1 VVVTVL
7 AVIVVLTLLKPESNS
22 PLSGISG
29 GTETTPT
36 IAQGPSGGT
45 QGGPNQ
51 GGGPNGGGNGHN
63 NGQGG
68 QNGSGNEATP
78 GGSETAAGSASGS
91 PTFPSPP
98 PAAAPIAPGE
108 GTDGDSPTVDQ
119 YADTLGRLDAA
130 LN

>member
-29 GTETTPT
+29 GSETTPT
-36 IAQGPSGGT
+36 IAQGPSGGNQDQGDGPNAGDGNAGDG
-45 QGGPNQ
+45 QGGPN
-51 GGGPNGGGNGHN
+51 GTGTGD
-63 NGQGG
+63 
-68 QNGSGNEATP
+68 SAP
-78 GGSETAAGSASGS
+78 GGSETATGSASGS
-91 PTFPSPP
+91 PTVPAPP
-98 PAAAPIAPGE
+98 PAASPIAPGE